1 MSILQISWVKY
12 ILLVTLILAGAF
24 FFDTYLFFF
33 LNNFAGK
40 STAIDFI
47 IIFFAHYLA
56 YFLSLLLLLYILFN
70 KQTYKQ
76 KILFTATTLLA
87 GLFARYDV
95 AETLRYFW
103 HRPRPFVSH
112 HATQLLSESSYSFP
126 SGHSTF
132 FFALSTVV
140 YLYHKKLGVFF
151 YVATVCMTIGRVVS
165 GVHYP
170 SDIVAGAIIGIICG
184 LLTCRYI
191 MPWISAILKER
202 AAK

>member
-1 MSILQISWVKY
+1 MSLLQISWVKY
-12 ILLVTLILAGAF
+12 ILLATLFLAGAF
-24 FFDTYLFFF
+24 FFDTHLFFF

-87 GLFARYDV
+87 GLFARYDI

-140 YLYHKKLGVFF
+140 YLYHKKLGILF
-151 YVATVCMTIGRVVS
+151 YVATIFMTIGRVIA

-184 LLTCRYI
+184 LLTYRYI
-191 MPWISAILKER
+191 MPWISTMLMER
-202 AAK
+202 GTN